1 MRDTMATDDT
11 SLESLFDAQP
21 APSQPTETAPAEPV
35 EAKGDKEPAPAPPA
49 DAQAPTDEGPLV
61 PRKALED
68 ERRKRQDYEK
78 RLQDLERKLQAPPPQ
93 QAKPQAPAPDWYVEP
108 EQAAQQMHREFQ
120 YQIFETRL
128 SLGEEIVGQNP
139 GYADA
144 KSAFVEAA
152 QADPSLLEKMVKHQ
166 NPAKFVFEQGRKIAA
181 MKEIGDDPLS
191 YRQRIEAEIRAQLG
205 QPSPAPAQ
213 PPKAPAPKSLAG
225 TTSTARDPQ
234 GRFASPSGPASLED
248 ILG

>member
-1 MRDTMATDDT
+1 MAIDDDT
-11 SLESLFDAQP
+11 SLESLFEAQP

-35 EAKGDKEPAPAPPA
+35 EAKGDKEIAPAPPA

-78 RLQDLERKLQAPPPQ
+78 RLADLERKLQAPPPQ

-108 EQAAQQMHREFQ
+108 EAAAQQMHREFQ

-144 KSAFVEAA
+144 KTAFVEAA
-152 QADPSLLEKMVKHQ
+152 QADPSLLQRMVRHH
-166 NPAKFVFEQGRKIAA
+166 NPAKFVFEEGRKLQA
-181 MKEIGDDPLS
+181 MREIGDDPLS
-191 YRQRIEAEIRAQLG
+191 YKQRLEEEFKAKYLG
-205 QPSPAPAQ
+205 QSQPATQ

>member
-1 MRDTMATDDT
+1 MATDDT
-11 SLESLFDAQP
+11 SLDSLLSEAEAAPVQTTEP
-21 APSQPTETAPAEPV
+21 AAAPV
-35 EAKGDKEPAPAPPA
+35 EPQGDKEIAPAPPA

-78 RLQDLERKLQAPPPQ
+78 RLQELERKLQAPRPQ

-144 KSAFVEAA
+144 KTAFVEAS
-152 QADPSLLEKMVKHQ
+152 QADPSLLEKMVNHQ

-181 MKEIGDDPLS
+181 MREIGDDPLS

-205 QPSPAPAQ
+205 QPSPAPSQ

-225 TTSTARDPQ
+225 TTSTARDQQ
-234 GRFASPSGPASLED
+234 GRFASPSGPASLEEL
-248 ILG
+248 IG

>member
-1 MRDTMATDDT
+1 MATEDT

-21 APSQPTETAPAEPV
+21 ASSQPIETAPSEPV
-35 EAKGDKEPAPAPPA
+35 EAKGDKEIAPAPPA

-78 RLQDLERKLQAPPPQ
+78 RLGELERKLQAPPPQ

-108 EQAAQQMHREFQ
+108 EQAAQQMHREFA

-152 QADPSLLEKMVKHQ
+152 QSDPSLLEKMVKHQ
-166 NPAKFVFEQGRKIAA
+166 NPAKFVFEQGRKLAA
-181 MKEIGDDPLS
+181 QREIGDDPVAYKERL
-191 YRQRIEAEIRAQLG
+191 RAELRAELG
-205 QPSPAPAQ
+205 QVAPSPASPQ

>member
-1 MRDTMATDDT
+1 MATEDT
-11 SLESLFDAQP
+11 SLDSLLSEAE
-21 APSQPTETAPAEPV
+21 AAPAQTIEPAAAQA
-35 EAKGDKEPAPAPPA
+35 EPQGDKEIAPAPPA

-78 RLQDLERKLQAPPPQ
+78 RLQELERKLQAPPPQ

-181 MKEIGDDPLS
+181 MREIGDDPLS
-191 YRQRIEAEIRAQLG
+191 YRQKIEAEIRAQLG

-225 TTSTARDPQ
+225 TASTARDPQ
-234 GRFASPSGPASLED
+234 GRFASPSGPASLEEL
-248 ILG
+248 IG

>member
-1 MRDTMATDDT
+1 METEDT
-11 SLESLFDAQP
+11 SLDSLLSEAEAAPVQTIEPAAAQ
-21 APSQPTETAPAEPV
+21 AEPQ
-35 EAKGDKEPAPAPPA
+35 GDKEIAPAPPA
-49 DAQAPTDEGPLV
+49 DAQATTDEGPLV

-78 RLQDLERKLQAPPPQ
+78 RLQELERKLQAPPPQ

-144 KSAFVEAA
+144 KTAFVEAA
-152 QADPSLLEKMVKHQ
+152 QADPSLLERMVKHQ
-166 NPAKFVFEQGRKIAA
+166 NPAKFVFEQGKKLQVMR
-181 MKEIGDDPLS
+181 EIGDDPLS
-191 YRQRIEAEIRAQLG
+191 YEQRLEEKFKAKYLG
-205 QPSPAPAQ
+205 QSQPAASQ

-225 TTSTARDPQ
+225 TASTARDQQ
-234 GRFASPSGPASLED
+234 GRFASPSGPASLEEL
-248 ILG
+248 IG